1 MKQLNVKRVLF
12 ILLCFAATCFIAES
26 CSSGKKRPGVRS
38 GSGMGNPKN
47 KNRHVWGK

>member
-1 MKQLNVKRVLF
+1 MKPLSIKRVLF
-12 ILLCFAATCFIAES
+12 ILLCVAATCFIAES
-26 CSSGKKRPGVRS
+26 CSSGKKKYRVRS